1 MAKVVQLEVKTY
13 TQSQWNGFAHCFLL
27 ADSIIPFRYAPSGDP
42 LVNSKLDLLITTDIE
57 SDINQVNA
65 DDSAS
70 EIAIDISTGKWVA
83 GNLVCGIAPL
93 QDIRN
98 DVRDFV
104 TYQIGEDDSFLFK
117 GVANTTQSQ
126 YYVPDILADSN
137 VLLQLTPDQVKTL
150 MG

>member
-1 MAKVVQLEVKTY
+1 MAKVVQLEVKSY
-13 TQSQWNGFAHCFLL
+13 TQTEWNGFGHSFLL
-27 ADSIIPFRYAPSGDP
+27 ADAIIPFRYALSGDP
-42 LVNSKLDLLITTDIE
+42 SEPSRMDLLITTDIE
-57 SDINQVNA
+57 SDITLVNC

-70 EIAIDISTGKWVA
+70 EVAIDISTGKWVM

-104 TYQIGEDDSFLFK
+104 TYQIGTSDSYLFK

-126 YYVPDILADSN
+126 DYVPDILADSN

-150 MG
+150 IS

>member
-13 TQSQWNGFAHCFLL
+13 TQSEFNEFGHAFLL
-27 ADSIIPFRYAPSGDP
+27 ADSIIPFRYAPTGDP
-42 LVNSKLDLLITTDIE
+42 AVNSKLDLLITTDVE
-57 SDINQVNA
+57 SNVTVNA

-70 EIAIDISTGKWVA
+70 EVAIDISTGKWVS

-104 TYQIGEDDSFLFK
+104 TYQIGNDDSYLFK

-126 YYVPDILADSN
+126 DYVPDILASTN
-137 VLLQLTPDQVKTL
+137 VLLQLTPDQVKNL